1 VAPRIGTR
9 RIARRSG
16 RFRDSLALPGTC
28 NTAPEVTIAALTS
41 KQRAHLKRLAHELKP
56 VVQIGKGGVND
67 STVTAIQDAL
77 TTREL
82 MKVKVLD
89 IAPDGAMEIGDAL
102 VKALDD
108 THLVQVI
115 GRTLILYRPDPEQPE
130 IRLPS

>member
-1 VAPRIGTR
+1 MI
-9 RIARRSG
+9 
-16 RFRDSLALPGTC
+16 
-28 NTAPEVTIAALTS
+28 EALTS
-41 KQRAHLKRLAHELKP
+41 KQRSHLKRLAHELKP

-67 STVTAIQDAL
+67 STVAAVRDAL

-89 IAPDGAMEIGDAL
+89 IAPDRALETGDAL
-102 VKALDD
+102 VKSLED
-108 THLVQVI
+108 TYLVQVI

>member
-1 VAPRIGTR
+1 MAPRIGTR

-16 RFRDSLALPGTC
+16 RFRDSLALPGRC
-28 NTAPEVTIAALTS
+28 NTAPEVTIEALTS
-41 KQRAHLKRLAHELKP
+41 KQRAHLKRLAHGLKP

-89 IAPDGAMEIGDAL
+89 IAPDGAMETGDAL

>member
-1 VAPRIGTR
+1 MIEPLR
-9 RIARRSG
+9 
-16 RFRDSLALPGTC
+16 
-28 NTAPEVTIAALTS
+28 S
-41 KQRAHLKRLAHELKP
+41 KQRSYLKRLAHELKP
-56 VVQIGKGGVND
+56 VMQIGKGGVND
-67 STVTAIQDAL
+67 STVAATRDAL

-89 IAPDGAMEIGDAL
+89 IAPDGALETGDAL
-102 VKALDD
+102 VKSLDD

>member
-1 VAPRIGTR
+1 
-9 RIARRSG
+9 
-16 RFRDSLALPGTC
+16 
-28 NTAPEVTIAALTS
+28 
-41 KQRAHLKRLAHELKP
+41 
-56 VVQIGKGGVND
+56 
-67 STVTAIQDAL
+67 
-77 TTREL
+77 

-89 IAPDGAMEIGDAL
+89 IAPDGAMETGDAL

>member
-1 VAPRIGTR
+1 M
-9 RIARRSG
+9 
-16 RFRDSLALPGTC
+16 
-28 NTAPEVTIAALTS
+28 
-41 KQRAHLKRLAHELKP
+41 AHALKP
-56 VVQIGKGGVND
+56 VVHIGKGGVND

-89 IAPDGAMEIGDAL
+89 IAPDGALETGDAL

-115 GRTLILYRPDPEQPE
+115 GRTLILYRPDPDQPE

>member
-1 VAPRIGTR
+1 M
-9 RIARRSG
+9 
-16 RFRDSLALPGTC
+16 
-28 NTAPEVTIAALTS
+28 
-41 KQRAHLKRLAHELKP
+41 AHGLKP
-56 VVQIGKGGVND
+56 VVHIGKGGVND

-89 IAPDGAMEIGDAL
+89 IAPDRALETGDAL
-102 VKALDD
+102 VKSLDD

-115 GRTLILYRPDPEQPE
+115 GRTLVLYRPDPEQPE